1 MKKALNKLAPGD
13 IFTYAE
19 QRFVVL
25 EHQEDGVFVLTEGK
39 VGDSPFQSKDIDTPN
54 DYTKSTLK
62 EAVEDFVVRLITK
75 GATLDDMVPFELD
88 LRPTDMSTGYG
99 TIMVQ
104 AAPLTLWQ
112 YGKFKDIIPLLDD
125 WWWLATPLW
134 TRWLRSPLAYNT
146 VYAWYVYANGGC
158 SYSNCSY
165 SYGIRPALKL
175 NSDLLVSVDGEENE
189 NEDCGECDNYDVD
202 LSRVSNEALFRE
214 LERRLA
220 EHESPEDDE
229 EEDE

>member
-25 EHQEDGVFVLTEGK
+25 EHQEDGVFVLTEGT
-39 VGDSPFQSKDIDTPN
+39 VGNSPFQSKDIDTPN
-54 DYTKSTLK
+54 DYSQSTLK
-62 EAVEDFVVRLITK
+62 EAIEDFVVRLITK
-75 GATLDDMVPFELD
+75 GAALDDMVPIELD

-112 YGKFKDIIPLLDD
+112 YGKFKDIIPLIDD

-134 TRWLRSPLAYNT
+134 TRWLRSPYTFSAY
-146 VYAWYVYANGGC
+146 YAWLVLTGGSCNGDHC
-158 SYSNCSY
+158 SYSC
-165 SYGIRPALKL
+165 GIRPALKL
-175 NSDLLVSVDGEENE
+175 NSDLLVSVEGD
-189 NEDCGECDNYDVD
+189 EDEACGECDNYTVD
-202 LSRVSNEALFRE
+202 LSRVSNEDLFRE
-214 LERRLA
+214 VERRLA
-220 EHESPEDDE
+220 GCVSPGED
-229 EEDE
+229 EEDEE

>member
-25 EHQEDGVFVLTEGK
+25 EHQGDGVFVLTEGK

-54 DYTKSTLK
+54 DYSQSTLK

-75 GATLDDMVPFELD
+75 GAALDDMVPFELD
-88 LRPTDMSTGYG
+88 LRPTDMSAGYG
-99 TIMVQ
+99 TITVQ

-125 WWWLATPLW
+125 WWWLVTPLW
-134 TRWLRSPLAYNT
+134 TRWLRSPRASSTYR
-146 VYAWYVYANGGC
+146 AWLVDTLGDYDFNYC
-158 SYSNCSY
+158 SYSC
-165 SYGIRPALKL
+165 GIRPALKL

-220 EHESPEDDE
+220 EHESPKDDE

>member
-25 EHQEDGVFVLTEGK
+25 EHQGDGVFVLTEGK

-54 DYTKSTLK
+54 DYSQSTLK

-125 WWWLATPLW
+125 WWWLAPLPAHQFHL
-134 TRWLRSPLAYNT
+134 LRLARDHQ
-146 VYAWYVYANGGC
+146 W
-158 SYSNCSY
+158 
-165 SYGIRPALKL
+165 RLQRL
-175 NSDLLVSVDGEENE
+175 LLLLLVWHPPRFET
-189 NEDCGECDNYDVD
+189 
-202 LSRVSNEALFRE
+202 
-214 LERRLA
+214 
-220 EHESPEDDE
+220 
-229 EEDE
+229 